1 MLFRIEIFCFF
12 LSFFYIFYFFLDK
25 IFQVFRAKK
34 LKNLEKI
41 NRQEARREKK
51 KEKQLTN
58 AQKLVT
64 QKVQEKKPAN
74 TDHKQSEKI
83 RNIIQ
88 RADVNISRWYLESAR
103 VLVVEW
109 LTMKKDDKDL
119 NITLADI
126 YEREKKYQNAEYIYK
141 DMLEIYE
148 QDEELLSK
156 LWYALAIQWKNEESF
171 HIYEQAFERNANN
184 QEVLD
189 TLSHLW
195 LELKNYKKALKYS
208 SLFLKHRPRD
218 SEKLGIKWYCL
229 EVLGDREEAIAT
241 YRKLLEVQPYNS
253 EVQDRVVQLSENI

>member
-12 LSFFYIFYFFLDK
+12 LSFGYILYFFADK
-25 IFQVFRAKK
+25 IFLIFRARR
-34 LKNLEKI
+34 LKNLEKVS
-41 NRQEARREKK
+41 RLEARREKQ
-51 KEKQLTN
+51 KESKLTN

-64 QKVQEKKPAN
+64 QKIKQEKPVKS
-74 TDHKQSEKI
+74 DHKQSEKI

-88 RADVNISRWYLESAR
+88 RAEVNISRGYLESAR
-103 VLVVEW
+103 VLIVEG

-141 DMLEIYE
+141 DMLEIHE
-148 QDEELLSK
+148 QDEELLRK
-156 LWYALAIQWKNEESF
+156 LGYVLALQGKNEESF
-171 HIYEQAFERNANN
+171 HLYEQAFEKNGSN

-189 TLSHLW
+189 TLSHLG

-208 SLFLKHRPRD
+208 NLFLKQKPRD
-218 SEKLGIKWYCL
+218 SDKLGIKGYCL
-229 EVLGDREEAIAT
+229 EVLGDADEAIIA

-253 EVQDRVVQLSENI
+253 EVQDRITQLSS